1 MSASTHHFRV
11 GNGDMHLFKLESG
24 RCILVDIRIR
34 EGADGD
40 VDDMADVAA
49 QLRDLLGRDEH
60 DRLHVD
66 AFLLSHPDED
76 HIKGLKTHF
85 HLGPIDDWSEKA
97 NKIVIDEMWSSPIVF
112 RRRKRD
118 HVLCDDANAWAVEA
132 RRRVRAFEDGGGRC
146 SGERILILGEDIGGK
161 TDDLTDILVKAGQR
175 FDTINGQEDDSFAG
189 FLLGPITAADEEE
202 AEMLSK
208 NDSSVVVQFTIAADG
223 ESEAARY
230 LLGGD
235 ARVGVWEKVWD
246 QYGDDPS
253 VLAYDVLIA
262 PHHCSWRSL
271 SWQSWS
277 THGEDAEV
285 SMDARSALA
294 QARSGAVVLASS
306 KPVKDG
312 DGDPPCIRAKR
323 EYVSIVKPKGGEFRC
338 VADGADDEPF
348 VFSIGWAG
356 PKIKRVAGMAA
367 AGVSTGIGTEAMA
380 HG

>member
-24 RCILVDIRIR
+24 RCIMVDLRIR

-40 VDDMADVAA
+40 DDDIADVAT
-49 QLRDLLGRDEH
+49 QLRDLLGRDAQG
-60 DRLHVD
+60 RLHVD

-85 HLGPIDDWSEKA
+85 HLGPIDDWSERSDR
-97 NKIVIDEMWSSPIVF
+97 IIIDEMWSSPIVF
-112 RRRKRD
+112 RRRQRD
-118 HVLCDDANAWAVEA
+118 HVLCDDANAWAAEA
-132 RRRVRAFEDGGGRC
+132 RRRIRAFQAGDGKC
-146 SGERILILGEDIGGK
+146 PGERILILGEDIDGK
-161 TDDLTDILVKAGQR
+161 TDDLTEILVKAGER
-175 FDTINGQEDDSFAG
+175 FDRINGQTDDGFSG
-189 FLLGPITAADEEE
+189 FLLAPLAAADDDE
-202 AEMLSK
+202 AVMLSK
-208 NDSSVVVQFTIAADG
+208 NDSSVIVQFTIAADG
-223 ESEAARY
+223 QKEAARY

-235 ARVGVWEKVWD
+235 ARVGVWEKVWGC
-246 QYGDDPS
+246 YGGEPS

-277 THGEDAEV
+277 THGEKAAV
-285 SMDARSALA
+285 SADARDALA

-323 EYVSIVKPKGGEFRC
+323 EYVSIVKLKGGEFRC

-367 AGVSTGIGTEAMA
+367 AGVATGIGTEATA